1 MTISLRSYFS
11 RELSVYFNK
20 LEKGSVIEVSLKGGI
35 AIYLFFK
42 KSSHVFFFFN
52 KIRFCIQ
59 TC

>member
-42 KSSHVFFFFN
+42 KSSHVFFFF
-52 KIRFCIQ
+52 
-59 TC
+59 